1 MPLQKLQFRPGV
13 NREGTT
19 LSNEGGW
26 FDCDKIRFRSGY
38 PEKIGGWQRDGGSAA
53 TTDPV
58 TTLVS
63 TSGLTTAATVTSGTG
78 SYWGI
83 AKAMWNWI
91 NLTGYNLL
99 SVGTNLKYYIQN
111 SSGGAYNDVTPI
123 RLTNAGVANA
133 FTTTNT
139 STTVTVN
146 DPGHGAQVGDFVNI
160 TSVSGA
166 VNGIPAADLTGEF
179 QVQSV
184 VSNNKYTVIAKSAAT
199 STSTSAVTATFNY
212 QLTTGNTTFTYGVGW
227 GVGGWGGS
235 SGPAAASTINGGTAV
250 TASSTTPI
258 TLLSV
263 TGYNNGAA
271 SMTTS
276 TISATGVLTVG
287 TLASGTIYV
296 GMVVTGTGVDPG
308 TYIISNVSGTGTGSI
323 WNTNTTTAVAS
334 TTITGGGGVVFIG
347 IETITYTAIAGSTLA
362 GTITRGV
369 GSTPTSAHA
378 DGEVVSQF
386 ASTATGWGISAPLG
400 LGVPVQLR
408 LWSQSNYGEDLVFN
422 PRGSAMYYW
431 ANNSNPNIYDRGQII
446 KANAL
451 PTTTYG
457 VTTKNGTFYP
467 DATCPSVANFVLVSD
482 ASRFTFAFGCNDPT
496 GVYATTAQD
505 PMQVRWSDQN
515 TLVTWTPSIA
525 NQAGGIRLSHG
536 SAIVTAIQ
544 TRQEIL
550 VITDAA
556 IYSFQYLG
564 APYVW
569 GSQILADNISI
580 VSPNAVQ
587 VVNNVTYW
595 MGTDKFYMYSGRVET
610 LPCALRQ
617 YIYGN
622 INLNESFQIHC
633 GTNEGYNEIWWFYPS
648 ITGTT
653 SAGENSTGTSD
664 NPNVLI
670 DRYVIYNHLERTWY
684 YGTMDGTNVRP
695 RTAWLDS
702 PLRAEP
708 MAAIGYTANNSSG
721 VPATYTNGAVVY
733 HETTVDN
740 NETSTPVAITA
751 YVQSSD
757 FDIGDGHNFGFIWRL
772 IPDIT
777 FDGSTSAAP
786 STNFT
791 VRPRQN
797 PGANYGSSDN
807 PFVNSAQ
814 SYAGTT
820 TYNVQQF
827 TQQVFVRIR
836 GRQMAFRISSTDAN
850 GLGVQWQLGVPRI
863 DVRPDGRR

>member
-1 MPLQKLQFRPGV
+1 
-13 NREGTT
+13 
-19 LSNEGGW
+19 
-26 FDCDKIRFRSGY
+26 
-38 PEKIGGWQRDGGSAA
+38 
-53 TTDPV
+53 
-58 TTLVS
+58 
-63 TSGLTTAATVTSGTG
+63 
-78 SYWGI
+78 
-83 AKAMWNWI
+83 
-91 NLTGYNLL
+91 
-99 SVGTNLKYYIQN
+99 
-111 SSGGAYNDVTPI
+111 
-123 RLTNAGVANA
+123 
-133 FTTTNT
+133 
-139 STTVTVN
+139 
-146 DPGHGAQVGDFVNI
+146 
-160 TSVSGA
+160 
-166 VNGIPAADLTGEF
+166 
-179 QVQSV
+179 
-184 VSNNKYTVIAKSAAT
+184 
-199 STSTSAVTATFNY
+199 
-212 QLTTGNTTFTYGVGW
+212 
-227 GVGGWGGS
+227 
-235 SGPAAASTINGGTAV
+235 
-250 TASSTTPI
+250 
-258 TLLSV
+258 
-263 TGYNNGAA
+263 
-271 SMTTS
+271 
-276 TISATGVLTVG
+276 VLTVG

-347 IETITYTAIAGSTLA
+347 IETITYTTVSGSTLA

-422 PRGSAMYYW
+422 PRGGAMYYW
-431 ANNSNPNIYDRGQII
+431 ANNGNPNVYDRGQIV
-446 KANAL
+446 KAGTAVTVKNL
-451 PTTTYG
+451 FSGGTTTF
-457 VTTKNGTFYP
+457 TP
-467 DATCPSVANFVLVSD
+467 DSTCPSVANFVLVSD

-496 GVYATTAQD
+496 GVYATTSQD
-505 PMQVRWSDQN
+505 PLQVRWSDQN
-515 TLVTWTPSIA
+515 TLAVWTPAIT

-622 INLNESFQIHC
+622 INLQEAFQVHC

-653 SAGENSTGTSD
+653 STGENSTGTSG

-721 VPATYTNGAVVY
+721 VPASYTNGAVVY

-757 FDIGDGHNFGFIWRL
+757 FDIGDGHNFGFVWRL

-807 PFVNSAQ
+807 PAVASTQ
-814 SYAGTT
+814 SYASTT

-836 GRQMAFRISSTDAN
+836 GRQMAFRISSTD
-850 GLGVQWQLGVPRI
+850 LGTQWQLGSPRI

>member
-1 MPLQKLQFRPGV
+1 M
-13 NREGTT
+13 
-19 LSNEGGW
+19 
-26 FDCDKIRFRSGY
+26 
-38 PEKIGGWQRDGGSAA
+38 
-53 TTDPV
+53 
-58 TTLVS
+58 
-63 TSGLTTAATVTSGTG
+63 
-78 SYWGI
+78 
-83 AKAMWNWI
+83 
-91 NLTGYNLL
+91 TGYNLL
-99 SVGTNLKYYIQN
+99 AVGTNLKYYIQN

-123 RLTNAGVANA
+123 RSETTGVANA

-160 TSVSGA
+160 FSVSGT
-166 VNGIPAADLTGEF
+166 VNGITAANLTGEF

-184 VSNNKYTVIAKSAAT
+184 INNNAYTIIALAAAT
-199 STSTSAVTATFNY
+199 STGTSAVTASFNY
-212 QLTTGNTTFTYGVGW
+212 QLTTGNTTFTFGTGW

-235 SGPAAASTINGGTAV
+235 SGPSAASTINGGTAV
-250 TASSTTPI
+250 TSSSTTAI
-258 TLLSV
+258 TLTSV
-263 TGYNNGAA
+263 TGFNNGAA

-287 TLASGTIYV
+287 TLASGTIYI
-296 GMVVTGTGVDPG
+296 GMVVTGSGVPAG
-308 TYIISNVSGTGTGSI
+308 TYILTNVSGTGTGSI
-323 WNTNTTTAVAS
+323 WTTNTTTAVAS

-347 IETITYTAIAGSTLA
+347 IEAITYTTVSGSTLA

-369 GSTPTSAHA
+369 GNTPTSAHA
-378 DGEVVSQF
+378 DGELVSQF
-386 ASTATGWGISAPLG
+386 GSTATGWGVSAPAG
-400 LGVPVQLR
+400 LGVGIQIR

-422 PRGSAMYYW
+422 PRGAAMYYW

-446 KANAL
+446 EAGTPIYTKSAPY
-451 PTTTYG
+451 PTGFT
-457 VTTKNGTFYP
+457 P
-467 DATCPSVANFVLVSD
+467 DSTCPSIANFILVSD
-482 ASRFTFAFGCNDPT
+482 ASRFTFAFGTNDPT

-515 TLVTWTPSIA
+515 TLVTWTPSVT

-536 SAIVTAIQ
+536 STIVTAIQ

-550 VITDAA
+550 VLTDSA

-569 GSQILADNISI
+569 SSQILGDNIS
-580 VSPNAVQ
+580 VASPNAVST
-587 VVNNVTYW
+587 VNNVTYW

-622 INLNESFQIHC
+622 INLNEAFQIHS

-648 ITGTT
+648 VTGTT
-653 SAGENSTGTSD
+653 STGENGTGTQ
-664 NPNVLI
+664 NEPNILI

-684 YGTMDGTNVRP
+684 YGTLNGTTIRP

-702 PLRAEP
+702 PLRSEP
-708 MAAIGYTANNSSG
+708 TAAIAYTATNSAG
-721 VPATYTNGAVVY
+721 NLYYTNGAVVY
-733 HETTVDN
+733 HETGVDN
-740 NETSTPVAITA
+740 NETGTPVVLES

-777 FDGSTSAAP
+777 FDGSTTASPDYP
-786 STNFT
+786 SVNFT

-797 PGANYGSSDN
+797 PGANYG
-807 PFVNSAQ
+807 NSNDPTVTSKL
-814 SYAGTT
+814 SYASTT

-827 TQQVFVRIR
+827 TQQVYVRIR
-836 GRQMAFRISSTDAN
+836 GRQMAFKISSTDEN
-850 GLGVQWQLGVPRI
+850 GLGVQWQLGSPRI

>member
-26 FDCDKIRFRSGY
+26 FDCDKVRYRSGY
-38 PEKIGGWQRDGGSAA
+38 PEKIGGWQRD
-53 TTDPV
+53 
-58 TTLVS
+58 
-63 TSGLTTAATVTSGTG
+63 SGAIYTTAPTSTFSSGGTTTSAVPSTG
-78 SYWGI
+78 VYWGI
-83 AKAMWNWI
+83 AKALWNWI

-99 SVGTNLKYYIQN
+99 AVGTNLKYYVQN
-111 SSGGAYNDVTPI
+111 TVGGAYNDITPI
-123 RLTNAGVANA
+123 RLTNTAVANA
-133 FTTTNT
+133 FTTDTTTNSGGYT
-139 STTVTVN
+139 TITVTDAGSTV
-146 DPGHGAQVGDFVNI
+146 QVGDFVNI
-160 TSVSGA
+160 SGVSGP
-166 VNGIPAADLTGEF
+166 VNGVTAAQLTGEF
-179 QVQSV
+179 QVTAY
-184 VSNNKYTVIAKSAAT
+184 VSSSQYKILVTGTASSSGT
-199 STSTSAVTATFNY
+199 PAVSGTFNY
-212 QLTTGNTTFTYGVGW
+212 QLTSGNTTFTYGVGW
-227 GVGGWGGS
+227 GAGGWGG
-235 SGPAAASTINGGTAV
+235 V
-250 TASSTTPI
+250 T
-258 TLLSV
+258 
-263 TGYNNGAA
+263 TGY
-271 SMTTS
+271 TS
-276 TISATGVLTVG
+276 
-287 TLASGTIYV
+287 
-296 GMVVTGTGVDPG
+296 
-308 TYIISNVSGTGTGSI
+308 
-323 WNTNTTTAVAS
+323 
-334 TTITGGGGVVFIG
+334 
-347 IETITYTAIAGSTLA
+347 
-362 GTITRGV
+362 
-369 GSTPTSAHA
+369 
-378 DGEVVSQF
+378 
-386 ASTATGWGISAPLG
+386 TGWGSPAPAG
-400 LGVPVQLR
+400 LGVGIQIR

-431 ANNSNPNIYDRGQII
+431 ANNSSPNVYDRGQIV
-446 KANAL
+446 KAS
-451 PTTTYG
+451 TS
-457 VTTKNGTFYP
+457 VTTKSGSFTP
-467 DATCPSVANFVLVSD
+467 DSTCPSLVNFVLVSD
-482 ASRFTFAFGCNDPT
+482 ASRFTFAFGTNDPT
-496 GVYATTAQD
+496 GVYATTAID

-515 TLVTWTPSIA
+515 TLATWTPAIT
-525 NQAGGIRLSHG
+525 NQAGSIRLSHG

-550 VITDAA
+550 VFTDAA

-569 GSQILADNISI
+569 NSQILGDNISI
-580 VSPNAVQ
+580 ASPNAAS

-622 INLNESFQIHC
+622 INLTETYQIHS

-653 SAGENSTGTSD
+653 STGENGTGTAAV
-664 NPNVLI
+664 PNSLI

-684 YGTMDGTNVRP
+684 YGTFNGTTARP

-708 MAAIGYTANNSSG
+708 IAAIGYNASG
-721 VPATYTNGAVVY
+721 SYTNGGVVY

-740 NETSTPVAITA
+740 NETSTPVAIES

-757 FDIGDGHNFGFIWRL
+757 FDIGDGHNFGFVWRL

-807 PFVNSAQ
+807 PSVNSAQ
-814 SYAGTT
+814 SYATTT

-827 TQQVFVRIR
+827 TQQVYVRIR
-836 GRQMAFRISSTDAN
+836 GRQMAFRISSSD
-850 GLGVQWQLGVPRI
+850 LGTQWQLGAPRI

>member
-38 PEKIGGWQRDGGSAA
+38 PEKIGGWQADGGAIYPNAPTSTFASGG
-53 TTDPV
+53 T
-58 TTLVS
+58 S
-63 TSGLTTAATVTSGTG
+63 TSATVTSGTG
-78 SYWGI
+78 AYWGI
-83 AKAMWNWI
+83 AKSLWNWI

-99 SVGTNLKYYIQN
+99 SVATNLKFYIQN
-111 SSGGAYNDVTPI
+111 SAGGAYNDVTPI
-123 RLTNAGVANA
+123 RLTHTGVASA
-133 FTTTNT
+133 FTTTDT

-146 DPGHGAQVGDFVNI
+146 DPGHGGQAGDFVNI
-160 TSVSGA
+160 STVSGT
-166 VNGIPAADLTGEF
+166 VNGITAANLTGEF
-179 QVQSV
+179 QIQSV
-184 VSNNKYTVIAKSAAT
+184 TSNNTYTITAKAAAT
-199 STSTSAVTATFNY
+199 STGTSAVTATFNY
-212 QLTTGNTTFTYGVGW
+212 QLSTGNTTFTYGTGW
-227 GVGGWGGS
+227 GAGGWGGAT
-235 SGPAAASTINGGTAV
+235 GAAAASTINGGTAV
-250 TASSTTPI
+250 SDISVTPI
-258 TLLSV
+258 TLFSV

-276 TISATGVLTVG
+276 TITATTGVLTVG
-287 TLASGTIYV
+287 ALASGTIYV
-296 GMVVTGTGVDPG
+296 GMVLTGSGVPAG
-308 TYIISNVSGTGTGSI
+308 TYILSNIAGTGTGST
-323 WNTNTTTAVAS
+323 WLTNTTTAVAS

-347 IETITYTAIAGSTLA
+347 IEAITYTTVSGSTLA

-369 GSTPTSAHA
+369 GNTPASAHG
-378 DGEVVSQF
+378 DGSVVSQF
-386 ASTATGWGISAPLG
+386 ASTATGWGLSAPTG
-400 LGVPVQLR
+400 IGIQLR
-408 LWSQSNYGEDLVFN
+408 LWSQSNYGEDLLFN
-422 PRGSAMYYW
+422 PRGGAIYYW
-431 ANNSNPNIYDRGQII
+431 ANDASANVYNRGQII
-446 KANAL
+446 QAGG
-451 PTTTYG
+451 TYK
-457 VTTKNGTFYP
+457 TKYGTIP
-467 DATCPSVANFVLVSD
+467 VVGAIDATCPSVANFVLVSD
-482 ASRFTFAFGCNDPT
+482 SSRFTFAFGCNDPT

-515 TLVTWTPSIA
+515 TLVTWTPSIS
-525 NQAGGIRLSHG
+525 NQAGGVRLSHG
-536 SAIVTAIQ
+536 SAIITAVQ

-550 VITDAA
+550 VLTDSS

-569 GSQILADNISI
+569 GNQILADNISI
-580 VSPNAVQ
+580 VSPNAAA

-595 MGTDKFYMYSGRVET
+595 MGADKFYMYSGRVET

-622 INLNESFQIHC
+622 INLQETYQIHC

-653 SAGENSTGTSD
+653 SDGGNGTGTAGS
-664 NPNVLI
+664 PNTLI

-684 YGTMDGTNVRP
+684 YGTLNGVGDSTYGTVRP

-708 MAAIGYTANNSSG
+708 IAAIGYVSSG
-721 VPATYTNGAVVY
+721 AYTNGAAVY

-740 NETSTPVAITA
+740 NETSTPVSINA

-757 FDIGDGHNFGFIWRL
+757 FDIGDGHNFGFIWRM
-772 IPDIT
+772 IPDLT
-777 FDGSTSAAP
+777 FDGSTTP
-786 STNFT
+786 SPGFPNANFT

-797 PGANYGSSDN
+797 PGANYGASDD
-807 PFVNSAQ
+807 PAVISKQ

-827 TQQVFVRIR
+827 TQQIYVRIR
-836 GRQMAFRISSTDAN
+836 GRQMAFKIES
-850 GLGVQWQLGVPRI
+850 GLTLNDLGTQWQLGAPRI

>member
-26 FDCDKIRFRSGY
+26 FDCDKVRWRSGY
-38 PEKIGGWQRDGGSAA
+38 PEKIGGWQRDGGVAA
-53 TTDPV
+53 TTESV
-58 TTLVS
+58 TTLVATSS
-63 TSGLTTAATVTSGTG
+63 TTTAAVPPSGAF
-78 SYWGI
+78 WGV

-99 SVGTNLKYYIQN
+99 AVGTNLKYYIQN

-123 RLTNAGVANA
+123 RLTNTAVANA

-139 STTVTVN
+139 SSTVTVN
-146 DPGHGAQVGDFVNI
+146 DPGHGAQAGDFVNI

-166 VNGIPAADLTGEF
+166 VNGITAAQLTGEF
-179 QVQSV
+179 QVQTV
-184 VSNNKYTVIAKSAAT
+184 TSNNTYTIIAGGTAT
-199 STSTSAVTATFNY
+199 STGTSAVTATFNY
-212 QLTTGNTTFTYGVGW
+212 QLTTGNTTFTYGTGW
-227 GVGGWGGS
+227 GVGGWGG
-235 SGPAAASTINGGTAV
+235 V
-250 TASSTTPI
+250 T
-258 TLLSV
+258 
-263 TGYNNGAA
+263 TGY
-271 SMTTS
+271 SS
-276 TISATGVLTVG
+276 
-287 TLASGTIYV
+287 
-296 GMVVTGTGVDPG
+296 
-308 TYIISNVSGTGTGSI
+308 
-323 WNTNTTTAVAS
+323 
-334 TTITGGGGVVFIG
+334 
-347 IETITYTAIAGSTLA
+347 
-362 GTITRGV
+362 
-369 GSTPTSAHA
+369 
-378 DGEVVSQF
+378 
-386 ASTATGWGISAPLG
+386 TGWGSPAPAG
-400 LGVPVQLR
+400 LGIGVQLR

-422 PRGSAMYYW
+422 PRGAAMYYW

-446 KANAL
+446 EAGTPIYTKSAPY
-451 PTTTYG
+451 PTGFT
-457 VTTKNGTFYP
+457 P

-515 TLVTWTPSIA
+515 TLVTWLPLVT

-536 SAIVTAIQ
+536 SAIITAIQ

-550 VITDAA
+550 VFTDSA

-569 GSQILADNISI
+569 NSQILGDNISI
-580 VSPNAVQ
+580 ASPNAVST
-587 VVNNVTYW
+587 VNNVTYW

-622 INLNESFQIHC
+622 INLQESYQIHS

-653 SAGENSTGTSD
+653 PDGENGTGTPAS
-664 NPNVLI
+664 PNTLI

-684 YGTMDGTNVRP
+684 YGTMNGTTVRP

-702 PLRAEP
+702 PLRSEP
-708 MAAIGYTANNSSG
+708 MGAIGYISSG
-721 VPATYTNGAVVY
+721 AYTNGAVVY

-740 NETSTPVAITA
+740 NETNTPVAIDA

-757 FDIGDGHNFGFIWRL
+757 FDIGDGHNFGFVWRL

-777 FDGSTSAAP
+777 FDGSSSATPTAY
-786 STNFT
+786 FT

-797 PGANYGSSDN
+797 PGANYGDSDN
-807 PFVNSAQ
+807 PAVASAQ
-814 SYAGTT
+814 SYASTT

-827 TQQVFVRIR
+827 TQQVFVRVR
-836 GRQMAFRISSTDAN
+836 GRQMAFKISSSD
-850 GLGVQWQLGVPRI
+850 LGTQWQLGSPRI